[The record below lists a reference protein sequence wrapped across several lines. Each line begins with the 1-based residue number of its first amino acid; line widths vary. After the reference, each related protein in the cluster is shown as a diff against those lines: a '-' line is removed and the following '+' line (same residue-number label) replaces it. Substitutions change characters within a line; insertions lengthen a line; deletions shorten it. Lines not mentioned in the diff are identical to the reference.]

1 MAALT
6 FFFLS
11 ATHIHS
17 EYHTS
22 GRARER
28 DEASKYKVQ
37 LCCCVFRQLEWK
49 MQNSRE
55 KIILRVFFLY
65 GWAASSVRMVF
76 SAFLIPSKKNYNV
89 KNCIISLQ
97 QQQPSTSITTKQ
109 PKKRRKRYSTL
120 VFFTLFIH
128 FCVFIWCEWEKNAE
142 CFHPSHF
149 ASLLAILAPHDIIW
163 GFSIVKDEQRRK
175 REWFTRFFIEL
186 RCIVREKVFIRKK
199 KKKMFRS
206 PFRTSWHRLQ
216 KCDHYIGC
224 LRKFSL
230 I

>member
-6 FFFLS
+6 FFLS

-97 QQQPSTSITTKQ
+97 QQQPSTSIITKQ

-175 REWFTRFFIEL
+175 ERVIHALLHRAPVYRQRKSFYT
-186 RCIVREKVFIRKK
+186 KK
-199 KKKMFRS
+199 KEKNVS
-206 PFRTSWHRLQ
+206 QPFSHELAPAPKVWSLHWLLE
-216 KCDHYIGC
+216 KI
-224 LRKFSL
+224 FS
-230 I
+230 